1 MKVIIVANQDEI
13 SKSVTEKGR
22 ELQYLVASDG
32 REIVFESKS
41 KQDEILEYY
50 RLGNENSNKGEQKE
64 SISVEEL
71 TERVD
76 RLFDRNLT

>member
-13 SKSVTEKGR
+13 GKSVTEKGR

-50 RLGNENSNKGEQKE
+50 NEWHIF
-64 SISVEEL
+64 ISMFVPKL
-71 TERVD
+71 RIV
-76 RLFDRNLT
+76 F

>member
-32 REIVFESKS
+32 REIVFE
-41 KQDEILEYY
+41 
-50 RLGNENSNKGEQKE
+50 
-64 SISVEEL
+64 
-71 TERVD
+71 
-76 RLFDRNLT
+76 